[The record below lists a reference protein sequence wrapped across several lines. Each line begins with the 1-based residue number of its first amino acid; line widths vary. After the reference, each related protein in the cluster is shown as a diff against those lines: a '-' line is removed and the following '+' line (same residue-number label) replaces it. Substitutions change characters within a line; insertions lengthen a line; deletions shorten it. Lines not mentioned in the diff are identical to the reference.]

1 MPLTIGSRLGPYE
14 ILSAIGEGGMG
25 QVYRAR
31 DTRLGRTVAIKI
43 LNTALAI
50 DPSFGKRFENEAR
63 TLSRIAHPNIC
74 VLHDVDLG
82 DPSYIVLEYL
92 EGEAL
97 DQRIHRGPLPF
108 EDVQRIGAE
117 ICRALDTA
125 HKAGIVHRDL
135 KPANVMLTRT
145 GAKLLDFGIA
155 VEHRGDKAANLT
167 TAVALTLPGS
177 VLGTPAY
184 IAPEQLQGI
193 AADARSDIFA
203 LGAVLYETA
212 TGRRAFPGDSPAAIT
227 AAIMSSDPPTPS
239 TRRPELP
246 AAFDAIVAGCLARNP
261 DDRWQS
267 AHDVGRQ
274 LDALTPRTGAAR
286 TAPGRSWT
294 RTWTAGT
301 IAAVAVAATGAAAAW
316 TWRTPAAL
324 AGAPTIAFKI
334 VLPSGTTMTD
344 TVEGNAIALSPDGFQ
359 LAWVGEDANT
369 TTRIWLR
376 SLAQLEARPL
386 PGTEGAT
393 SLFWSPDSHSIAFF
407 AKGSLQRIE
416 VRGYGPLVICPVT
429 RGEGYT
435 GTWGADGRILFA
447 PIQGQTIYSVSTAGG
462 VPQPAFAVNAASGE
476 RRVGWPWFL
485 PDGRSVLYLV
495 FDTADTHHLMLA
507 RPNQP
512 PQRVTDIPTEAQF
525 VDAGYL
531 VFCRSG
537 SLLSQRF
544 DPVSGRMTGDPVPL
558 ASGVPMFPPT
568 GWGGFSASRSGS
580 IAFLSGAADAHL
592 AWIDPDGRVT
602 GYLGSAGNYLDVAL
616 GSGNDSVLATRMD
629 NGTGVYDIWSVDIAR
644 GTETR
649 VTSGPSTNMAALMSP
664 PGTSM
669 FFARTAG
676 GAPELMRRDVATGTE
691 TQVVPS
697 NRFQEPLAITRDGA
711 ILVFLQ
717 RGVRGDWDI
726 FTVPTQPGRPSS
738 PLLATTFNEV
748 DGRLS
753 PDDGAMAF
761 TSDETGHDEIYVAP
775 FPRGSPKLRVSE
787 GGGRL
792 PRWAGAHTLM
802 FLADDGHVMRV
813 EVTSDP
819 LLHAG
824 APAPAFALPLKLPW
838 RDFLPLS
845 GGRLLAIVP
854 DAVSQNPL
862 TVVTTA
868 VK

>member
-1 MPLTIGSRLGPYE
+1 MPLTIGSRLGRYE

-43 LNTALAI
+43 LNTSLAM

-82 DPSYIVLEYL
+82 DPSYLVLEYL

-97 DQRIHRGPLPF
+97 DQRIERGPLLF
-108 EDVQRIGAE
+108 EDVRRIGAE

-155 VEHRGDKAANLT
+155 VEQRGHTAANLT

-177 VLGTPAY
+177 VIGTPAY

-203 LGAVLYETA
+203 LGAVLYEAA
-212 TGRRAFPGDSPAAIT
+212 TGRRAFPGDTPAAIG
-227 AAIMSSDPPTPS
+227 AAILSSDPPAPS

-246 AAFDAIVAGCLARNP
+246 AGFDALVAGCLARNP
-261 DDRWQS
+261 DERWQS

-274 LDALTPRTGAAR
+274 LDALTPRTGTQAR
-286 TAPGRSWT
+286 AAPGRSWVL
-294 RTWTAGT
+294 AGT
-301 IAAVAVAATGAAAAW
+301 IAAVAVAASSAAAAW
-316 TWRTPAAL
+316 TWRAPAPL
-324 AGAPTIAFKI
+324 AGAPTVAFKI

-344 TVEGNAIALSPDGFQ
+344 TVEGNAIALSPDGLQ

-369 TTRIWLR
+369 TTRIWIR
-376 SLAQLEARPL
+376 SLAQLEARPV

-407 AKGSLQRIE
+407 AKGSLQRLD
-416 VRGYGPLVICPVT
+416 VQGSGALVICPVT
-429 RGEGYT
+429 RGQGYT

-447 PIQGQTIYSVSTAGG
+447 PIQGQTIYSVSTGG
-462 VPQPAFAVNAASGE
+462 GIPQPAFAINAAAGE

-495 FDTADTHHLMLA
+495 FDTADTRRLMLA

-531 VFCRSG
+531 VFGRSG
-537 SLLSQRF
+537 SLLARRF
-544 DPVSGRMTGDPVPL
+544 DPVSGQMSGDPVQL
-558 ASGVPMFPPT
+558 ASGVEMFPPT
-568 GWGGFSASRSGS
+568 GWGGFTASRSGS

-602 GYLGSAGNYLDVAL
+602 GYLGVPGNYLDVAL

-649 VTSGPSTNMAALMSP
+649 VTSGPSTNITALMSP
-664 PGTSM
+664 LGTSM

-676 GAPELMRRDVATGTE
+676 GAPELMRRDIPTGAE
-691 TQVVPS
+691 TQLVPG

-711 ILVFLQ
+711 TLVFLQ
-717 RGVRGDWDI
+717 RGERGDWDI

-753 PDDGAMAF
+753 PDDGAIAF
-761 TSDETGHDEIYVAP
+761 TSDETGHNEIYVAP
-775 FPRGSPKLRVSE
+775 FPRASPKLRLSA

-792 PRWAGAHTLM
+792 PRWTGAHTLM

-819 LLHAG
+819 SLHASTL
-824 APAPAFALPLKLPW
+824 ATAFAQPLKLPW
-838 RDFLPLS
+838 RDFLALP

-854 DAVSQNPL
+854 DAVAQNPL

-868 VK
+868 VR